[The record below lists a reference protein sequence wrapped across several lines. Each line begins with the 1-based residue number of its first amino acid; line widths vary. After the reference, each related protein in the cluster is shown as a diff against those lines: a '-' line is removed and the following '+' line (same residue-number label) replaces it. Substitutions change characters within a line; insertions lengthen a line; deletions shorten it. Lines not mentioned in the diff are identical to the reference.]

1 MGELTNNSDCISP
14 EMEAMQQKA
23 AVQVNDPGKIS
34 TDVENVYADGTK
46 DNLPVFNIDHNDFMN
61 TLRAERKRLR
71 FKSDTAASQYLRGT
85 KYARPFYLQSTDA
98 EGKRY
103 LRKVSR

>member
-1 MGELTNNSDCISP
+1 MGELTNDGGICP

-34 TDVENVYADGTK
+34 TDVENVFADGTK
-46 DNLPVFNIDHNDFMN
+46 DNLPVFNVDHDDFMK
-61 TLRAERKRLR
+61 TLRADRKRLR

-85 KYARPFYLQSTDA
+85 KYARPFFLQSTDT

-103 LRKVSR
+103 LRKVK